1 MHLVLNFFMWPISCW
16 HYWSPNLHRSE
27 ITSSVGCVLC
37 VPLPIRGGCRLQT
50 LQYPL
55 SDGSRV
61 EMQPK
66 IESGQTLRGSACPHL
81 RALFINLKDS
91 SKQANEL
98 LHEPHTAS
106 FWDVSKGCVRL
117 LTNQITV
124 VASLTPR
131 QIDRGD
137 VGWPYTRRQKQGS
150 TEAGPVGK
158 EEYDSPFS

>member
-1 MHLVLNFFMWPISCW
+1 MSHPCLHSS
-16 HYWSPNLHRSE
+16 SPNPHRSE
-27 ITSSVGCVLC
+27 MTSHVQCVLC

-66 IESGQTLRGSACPHL
+66 VESGQTLRGSACPHL
-81 RALFINLKDS
+81 RAHFINLKDS

-106 FWDVSKGCVRL
+106 F
-117 LTNQITV
+117 
-124 VASLTPR
+124 
-131 QIDRGD
+131 
-137 VGWPYTRRQKQGS
+137 
-150 TEAGPVGK
+150 
-158 EEYDSPFS
+158 